1 MSSAASQSLAIYSSE
16 SDSSI
21 ISVNGYGKDN
31 TYYSTEICLR
41 SILYHVVASDRCVL
55 IASMIDSL
63 RTYWEK
69 GSFFA
74 IKALGTIELLRGS
87 CDFGGMQEF
96 LFYRKNECPDRA

>member
-1 MSSAASQSLAIYSSE
+1 MSSAASQSLAIYSSD

-41 SILYHVVASDRCVL
+41 STLYHVVASDRCVS
-55 IASMIDSL
+55 IAPVTCSL
-63 RTYWEK
+63 RASWKK
-69 GSFFA
+69 GSFFS

-96 LFYRKNECPDRA
+96 QFYRTAESLFRA